1 MKSPAEKERKEPA
14 PRRAY
19 SPGEIIA
26 RKYEPLPW
34 GSRWSGPFG
43 CPDINELWFISGQSA
58 SGKSSFVMQLAYE
71 LCGYDSVLY
80 LSYEEGLNQS
90 FQQRL
95 IRFHIDDMRGRFRVA
110 IDDTLEELTER
121 LARPKSPHFIIVDS
135 FQVAGW
141 TYDQVST
148 LVKRFPRKSFIF
160 ISQEHKGQPMGKAA
174 VRLRY
179 LAGVKIRVVAYKAFC
194 QGRATENPG
203 SYFVV
208 WEEGVLRT
216 SNNL

>member
-95 IRFHIDDMRGRFRVA
+95 IRFHMDDMRGRFRVA

-148 LVKRFPRKSFIF
+148 LVKRFP
-160 ISQEHKGQPMGKAA
+160 
-174 VRLRY
+174 
-179 LAGVKIRVVAYKAFC
+179 
-194 QGRATENPG
+194 GRASSSFPRSIKGNLWARPLSG
-203 SYFVV
+203 SVI
-208 WEEGVLRT
+208 WQA
-216 SNNL
+216 